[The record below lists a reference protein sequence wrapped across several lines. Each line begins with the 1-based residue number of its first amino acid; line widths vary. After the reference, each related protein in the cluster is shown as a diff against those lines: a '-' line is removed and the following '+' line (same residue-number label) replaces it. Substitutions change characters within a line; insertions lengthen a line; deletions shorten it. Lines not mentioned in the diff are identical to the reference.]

1 MQENIMTNRTTDN
14 VIEFPREYLLEQR
27 QRDRWMTIACCSVVM
42 GSDEPTA
49 YVQMILDK
57 FGDAPNRQPN
67 AADIVAHVRFAARML
82 PEALIQR
89 EDMDAAASA
98 VQLVPTENVFN
109 EWIDA
114 WLPAHP
120 C

>member
-1 MQENIMTNRTTDN
+1 MLMTNRTIDN
-14 VIEFPREYLLEQR
+14 VIEFPREYLIEQR
-27 QRDRWMTIACCSVVM
+27 QQELWLTIASCSIVM

-49 YVQMILDK
+49 YVAMILDK
-57 FGDAPNRQPN
+57 FGDAPNRKPN
-67 AADIVAHVRFAARML
+67 AADIITHVRFAAKAL
-82 PEALIQR
+82 PEALIRPEGMRQ
-89 EDMDAAASA
+89 AASA
-98 VQLVPTENVFN
+98 ATENVRTEHVFN

>member
-1 MQENIMTNRTTDN
+1 MTNSTTDN

-27 QRDRWMTIACCSVVM
+27 QRERWLTIACCSIVM
-42 GSDEPTA
+42 GSDEQTT
-49 YVQMILDK
+49 YVQMILDQ
-57 FGDAPNRQPN
+57 FGDAPNRKPN
-67 AADIVAHVRFAARML
+67 AADIVAHVRFAARTL

-89 EDMDAAASA
+89 EDMDAA

>member
-1 MQENIMTNRTTDN
+1 MMNQTSDN

-27 QRDRWMTIACCSVVM
+27 QRERWLTIAACSIVM
-42 GSDEPTA
+42 GSDDGPST
-49 YVQMILDK
+49 YVRMILDK
-57 FGDAPNRQPN
+57 FGDAPNQKPT
-67 AADIVAHVRFAARML
+67 AADIIVHTRFAAKAIPHALLQPDRFD
-82 PEALIQR
+82 EATSGAT
-89 EDMDAAASA
+89 E
-98 VQLVPTENVFN
+98 ENVYN